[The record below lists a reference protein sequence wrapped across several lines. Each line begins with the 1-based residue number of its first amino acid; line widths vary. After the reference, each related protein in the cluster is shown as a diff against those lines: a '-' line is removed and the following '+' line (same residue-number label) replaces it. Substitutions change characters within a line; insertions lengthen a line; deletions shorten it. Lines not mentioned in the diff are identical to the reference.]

1 MSTSH
6 TPDRE
11 SLPWLT
17 PGPFDG
23 TVCSQAQY
31 ARGIG
36 EALAGTARLW
46 LGAHERPELIGPLE
60 CTKPRENAC
69 AGCTCARS
77 NAGVR
82 EPDPRE
88 IALVV
93 PTSGSTGTPKSVA
106 HSIQSLKAS
115 IHATA
120 YELGSHGAWMLFLPP
135 MHIAGVQVIARA
147 SVASTLLG
155 LDDHDGLP
163 GALAPLVD
171 LSGHFDATVLT
182 GAMERWDA
190 RVRSDQALADLPL
203 YTSFVPTQLER
214 IVSAAE
220 AGDAAVSRA
229 LSRFEMILVGGAATA
244 PELLDRARKL
254 GARIVTTYGSSE
266 TAGGCVYNGLP
277 LQGVEL
283 KVNDEDQLMITGP
296 SIALG
301 YIYETGAF
309 TNVDGNDADSRRRF
323 FSTPELAATRLLRT
337 SDLARLTRD
346 KATGLT
352 RLTILGRADDVII
365 SGGRKIVPQALE
377 RVLEGTGEFREVLV
391 VPVESKEWGQMAVAL
406 TVPKVEGAMPTQTWT
421 ADLQAQ
427 LTVATTLT
435 DAGFARHEIPRSVL
449 TTGALP
455 RLDSGKVDRKA
466 ASELAH
472 EALLNIE
479 AFEYAKSLG
488 TRFSTDGHHEL
499 EFGGP
504 DEEDNE

>member
-1 MSTSH
+1 MSTH
-6 TPDRE
+6 AAPERE

-23 TVCSQAQY
+23 TVASQAEY
-31 ARGIG
+31 ARAIG
-36 EALAGTARLW
+36 EALAGTARVW
-46 LGAHERPELIGPLE
+46 LGAHKRPELIGALE
-60 CTKPRENAC
+60 CAKPRENAC
-69 AGCTCARS
+69 EGCTCARS

-82 EPDPRE
+82 EPDPKE

-106 HSIQSLKAS
+106 HSLQSLKAS

-120 YELGSHGAWMLFLPP
+120 YEFGSHGAWMLFLPP
-135 MHIAGVQVIARA
+135 THIAGVQVLARA

-155 LDDHDGLP
+155 LEEHEGLP

-171 LSGHFDATVLT
+171 LSGHFDASVLVS
-182 GAMERWDA
+182 ALERWDA
-190 RVRSDQALADLPL
+190 RVREDESLADLPL
-203 YTSFVPTQLER
+203 FTSFVPTQLER

-220 AGDAAVSRA
+220 SGEEKVGSALTRFAA
-229 LSRFEMILVGGAATA
+229 ILVGGAATPPA
-244 PELLDRARKL
+244 LLERARKL
-254 GARIVTTYGSSE
+254 GARIVMTYGSSE
-266 TAGGCVYNGLP
+266 TAGGCVYNALP

-283 KVNDEDQLMITGP
+283 KVNDDDQLMITGP

-309 TNVDGNDADSRRRF
+309 TNVDGNDADTRRRF
-323 FSTPELAATRLLRT
+323 FSTPELASTRLLLT
-337 SDLARLTRD
+337 SDLARLVRD
-346 KATGLT
+346 EATGLP
-352 RLTILGRADDVII
+352 RLTVLGRADDVII

-377 RVLEGTGEFREVLV
+377 RTLAGTGEFREVLV
-391 VPVESKEWGQMAVAL
+391 VPVESKEWGKQAVAL
-406 TVPKVEGAMPTQTWT
+406 TVPRVEGTMPTQTWT

-427 LTVATTLT
+427 LTVATALT
-435 DAGFARHEIPRSVL
+435 EAGFARHEIPRTIL

-455 RLDSGKVDRKA
+455 RLESGKVDRKA
-466 ASELAH
+466 AAALAR

-479 AFEYAKSLG
+479 AFDYAKSLG
-488 TRFSTDGHHEL
+488 TRFTEGGHHEL

-504 DEEDNE
+504 GEEETE

>member
-1 MSTSH
+1 MSTQGA
-6 TPDRE
+6 PERE
-11 SLPWLT
+11 SLPWLA

-23 TVCSQAQY
+23 TVTSQVEY
-31 ARGIG
+31 ARAIG
-36 EALAGTARLW
+36 EALAGTARVW
-46 LGAHERPELIGPLE
+46 LGAHKRPELIGALE
-60 CTKPRENAC
+60 CGKPRESAC

-77 NAGVR
+77 NAGVS
-82 EPDPRE
+82 EPDPSE

-106 HSIQSLKAS
+106 HSVQSLKAS

-120 YELGSHGAWMLFLPP
+120 YEFGSHGAWMLFLPP
-135 MHIAGVQVIARA
+135 THIAGIQVIARA

-171 LSGHFDATVLT
+171 LSNHFDATVLT

-190 RVRSDQALADLPL
+190 RVRSDEALADLPL

-220 AGDAAVSRA
+220 AGDAEIARA
-229 LSRFEMILVGGAATA
+229 LSRFEAILVGGAATA
-244 PELLDRARKL
+244 PALLDRARKL

-283 KVNDEDQLMITGP
+283 KVNDEDQLMMTGP

-309 TNVDGNDADSRRRF
+309 TNVDGNDADTRRRF

-346 KATGLT
+346 EATGLT
-352 RLTILGRADDVII
+352 RLTVLGRADDVII

-377 RVLEGTGEFREVLV
+377 RTLADTGEFREVLI
-391 VPVESKEWGQMAVAL
+391 VPVESNEWGEQAVAL
-406 TVPKVEGAMPTQTWT
+406 TVPRVEGAMPTQTWT
-421 ADLQAQ
+421 ADLQTQ
-427 LTVATTLT
+427 LTVATALT
-435 DAGFARHEIPRSVL
+435 EAGYARHEIPRRIL

-455 RLDSGKVDRKA
+455 RLESGKVDRKA
-466 ASELAH
+466 AAELAR

-479 AFEYAKSLG
+479 AFDYAKSLG
-488 TRFSTDGHHEL
+488 TRFSDGGHHEL

-504 DEEDNE
+504 GEEENE